1 MVRALLV
8 GIKGKEDADRLA
20 KQAVEEEMV
29 GIEIPY
35 MTEIK
40 SMIMKKSILMW
51 QRYLSNET
59 NGRHLYSIKEKGGS
73 LALAGMRLVKLVQ
86 QLSQVG

>member
-1 MVRALLV
+1 M

-29 GIEIPY
+29 GI
-35 MTEIK
+35 K
-40 SMIMKKSILMW
+40 SLIMKKMMLTW

-59 NGRHLYSIKEKGGS
+59 NGRHLYSIKEKRWELGLRWYETWS
-73 LALAGMRLVKLVQ
+73 
-86 QLSQVG
+86 S